1 MSESFQALCSDFY
14 VNQKLVLK
22 MELPRA
28 RETVLDLFERVRR
41 QFPTMAGFR
50 RFKDEY
56 ALESPQSDMP
66 HRWAAMRGNFI
77 RSGTVNPPSMGEAYA
92 LHQHLLEVA
101 PTYLSIS
108 PLDVDYLELL
118 YGFDLAAGGN
128 HDSIVF
134 DALLGGSPLA
144 AITDIPNANLI
155 ECQPML
161 GLSLGEKSG
170 IEAFFEVKT
179 RGPQHPAR
187 DPEAGDP
194 ISVFVTLRKSG
205 PVSDVKDL
213 TGMLRTLA
221 KRGEELV
228 QQRVIPGLLVPI
240 REAIASGNA

>member
-1 MSESFQALCSDFY
+1 MSESFQALCNDFY

-41 QFPTMAGFR
+41 QFPAMNGFR

-56 ALESPQSDMP
+56 ALESPQTEMP
-66 HRWAAMRGNFI
+66 HRWAAMKGNFI
-77 RSGTVNPPSMGEAYA
+77 RSGTVNAPSLSEAYA

-108 PLDVDYLELL
+108 PLDVDHLELL
-118 YGFDLAAGGN
+118 YGFDLVASGN
-128 HDSIVF
+128 HDSIVH
-134 DALLGGSPLA
+134 DALLAGSPLA
-144 AITDIPNANLI
+144 AITVIPGTSLI

-179 RGPQHPAR
+179 RGPQHHAR

-205 PVSDVKDL
+205 PIADVKDL
-213 TGMLRTLA
+213 TGVLSALSR
-221 KRGEELV
+221 RGEELV
-228 QQRVIPGLLVPI
+228 QQRVVPGLLVPL